1 MKKKI
6 TEIEISLNSLT
17 QKSQIRFMSCNLTKA
32 ALVSVSVDGARPVY
46 SGCCGFYEAA
56 AVARSIADAA
66 GYTQDA
72 IRRLEYQL
80 TQLWLFAKLE
90 L

>member
-6 TEIEISLNSLT
+6 TEIKISLDSLT
-17 QKSQIRFMSCNLTKA
+17 QKSQIRFMSCNLKA